1 MNRLP
6 TLLLAAV
13 FAAAALTSQTLAQ
26 TCVTPPSCEN
36 LGYNKTA
43 AMCAGL
49 DILRCPFDDTK
60 VFCSKKYMAQIAI
73 GDILFSDMTTSSNPV
88 TGKTPIGIVFD
99 SNQKLALAL
108 SSKGSVLY
116 TGDYLQKMFYF
127 TPASASGHTLT
138 QKLPM
143 SFTLYLPYNKLKTDE
158 DGKKN
163 TQKLAL
169 SLSNYTTEITAEL
182 DDFIAPLTAAI
193 QNGLDTYLDE
203 ARRSC
208 IGCSEDDIQSRA
220 KQLQLND
227 LNQIRSVFYA
237 ASNRVKEITS
247 NLREN
252 PYTDVLEYKTAGTN
266 AGDWFIPSQ
275 SELKLIGMNFNMV
288 LNSYRKLNITYHA
301 DYNTTPLISSTVQ
314 GEHISG
320 IKLSNSCNTSDH
332 EQDPCSYSLTDITL
346 SNTGYTPVVY
356 FPVINF

>member
-116 TGDYLQKMFYF
+116 GRLLTENVLFYPCQCF
-127 TPASASGHTLT
+127 GSYSHAKTADELYFV
-138 QKLPM
+138 
-143 SFTLYLPYNKLKTDE
+143 FTL
-158 DGKKN
+158 
-163 TQKLAL
+163 
-169 SLSNYTTEITAEL
+169 
-182 DDFIAPLTAAI
+182 
-193 QNGLDTYLDE
+193 
-203 ARRSC
+203 
-208 IGCSEDDIQSRA
+208 
-220 KQLQLND
+220 
-227 LNQIRSVFYA
+227 
-237 ASNRVKEITS
+237 
-247 NLREN
+247 
-252 PYTDVLEYKTAGTN
+252 
-266 AGDWFIPSQ
+266 
-275 SELKLIGMNFNMV
+275 
-288 LNSYRKLNITYHA
+288 
-301 DYNTTPLISSTVQ
+301 
-314 GEHISG
+314 
-320 IKLSNSCNTSDH
+320 
-332 EQDPCSYSLTDITL
+332 
-346 SNTGYTPVVY
+346 
-356 FPVINF
+356 